1 MQQQME
7 QRYLTV
13 FSGIFTA
20 MLAVCQKYCTINCV
34 MYLLY
39 CGTSELVDCCN
50 DRVIVQLMHDVA
62 SVRVFYSNFTS

>member
-1 MQQQME
+1 ME

-13 FSGIFTA
+13 FSAIFIA
-20 MLAVCQKYCTINCV
+20 VLAVCQKHCTVNCV
-34 MYLLY
+34 MYLLC

-62 SVRVFYSNFTS
+62 TASRVNG